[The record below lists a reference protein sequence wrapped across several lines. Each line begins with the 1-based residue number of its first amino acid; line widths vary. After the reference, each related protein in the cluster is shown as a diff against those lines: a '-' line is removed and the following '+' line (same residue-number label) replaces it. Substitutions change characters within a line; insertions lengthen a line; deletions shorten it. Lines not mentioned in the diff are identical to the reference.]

1 MPRIGLV
8 AIGVAVSCLGFW
20 LALRSVSLRDVWA
33 SLEAAEWQWL
43 VPALAL
49 TYLTLAIRAVRWRL
63 LFQNPK
69 SITTWE
75 AAKTLNIGLMF
86 NAVLPS
92 RAGEVPRTFALG
104 HSTGLSKLEIA
115 GTIVVERLL
124 DLLSV
129 AVIGVL
135 IWPWLPREPWLD
147 TLGAICGVIVAG
159 IFVGGGM
166 AFLLRRSVV
175 PLAARILRRVPFVP
189 AARAE
194 PFVASLV
201 RGLRVVRDPRRL
213 VVALALSAL
222 VWVATALSIVALYP
236 AFGLSTTSLS
246 PWLILVA
253 MSLAM
258 TVPSTA
264 GGLGVYEAAVQ
275 SSLVA
280 TGVATSTALSFAF
293 ALHAVNLIPIVLTG
307 SIAAWSN
314 ALTARNAQRRSSA
327 ARG

>member
-1 MPRIGLV
+1 
-8 AIGVAVSCLGFW
+8 
-20 LALRSVSLRDVWA
+20 
-33 SLEAAEWQWL
+33 
-43 VPALAL
+43 
-49 TYLTLAIRAVRWRL
+49 
-63 LFQNPK
+63 
-69 SITTWE
+69 
-75 AAKTLNIGLMF
+75 
-86 NAVLPS
+86 
-92 RAGEVPRTFALG
+92 
-104 HSTGLSKLEIA
+104 
-115 GTIVVERLL
+115 
-124 DLLSV
+124 
-129 AVIGVL
+129 
-135 IWPWLPREPWLD
+135 
-147 TLGAICGVIVAG
+147 
-159 IFVGGGM
+159 M